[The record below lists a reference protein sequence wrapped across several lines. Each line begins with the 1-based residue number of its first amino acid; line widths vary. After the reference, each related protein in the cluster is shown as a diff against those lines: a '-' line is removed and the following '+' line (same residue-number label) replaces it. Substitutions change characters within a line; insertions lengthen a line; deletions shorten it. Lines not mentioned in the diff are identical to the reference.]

1 MYYFVYT
8 FKAQTYGPKACILMR
23 VIETVTTPSTT
34 TFTTEPAPKTHL
46 MAAPSVPP
54 PPTNATQSLISTF
67 TSQNVLPLPTPA
79 VANPVI
85 LPNAP
90 SAVPVMATTLNTFT
104 TVTPTAPPPVQT
116 VSTPKIIIPG
126 IFCSHIYI

>member
-1 MYYFVYT
+1 
-8 FKAQTYGPKACILMR
+8 MR

-54 PPTNATQSLISTF
+54 PPTNASQSLISTF

-90 SAVPVMATTLNTFT
+90 SAVPVMSTTLNTFT
-104 TVTPTAPPPVQT
+104 TVTPTAPPPLQT
-116 VSTPKIIIPG
+116 VSTPKIIVPG
-126 IFCSHIYI
+126 IFCSHIFI

>member
-1 MYYFVYT
+1 
-8 FKAQTYGPKACILMR
+8 MR

-34 TFTTEPAPKTHL
+34 TFTTESTPKTHL
-46 MAAPSVPP
+46 MAAPASVPSSSS
-54 PPTNATQSLISTF
+54 ASQHLISTF

-90 SAVPVMATTLNTFT
+90 TAVPVMSTTLNTFT
-104 TVTPTAPPPVQT
+104 SVAPTGPPPIQSVA
-116 VSTPKIIIPG
+116 SPKMMAPG
-126 IFCSHIYI
+126 MFQNCILFQIKL

>member
-1 MYYFVYT
+1 
-8 FKAQTYGPKACILMR
+8 MR

-34 TFTTEPAPKTHL
+34 TFAAESAPKTHM

-54 PPTNATQSLISTF
+54 PSNASQHLISTF

-90 SAVPVMATTLNTFT
+90 SAVPVMSTTLNTFT
-104 TVTPTAPPPVQT
+104 SVTPTGPPPPPPVQS
-116 VSTPKIIIPG
+116 VASPKIMVPG
-126 IFCSHIYI
+126 I

>member
-1 MYYFVYT
+1 
-8 FKAQTYGPKACILMR
+8 MR
-23 VIETVTTPSTT
+23 VIETVTTPLTT
-34 TFTTEPAPKTHL
+34 SYTSESVPKTHL

-54 PPTNATQSLISTF
+54 PSNASQQLISTF

-90 SAVPVMATTLNTFT
+90 TAVPVMSSTLNTFT
-104 TVTPTAPPPVQT
+104 TVPPTGPSPVQT
-116 VSTPKIIIPG
+116 IASPKMMAPG
-126 IFCSHIYI
+126 KI

>member
-1 MYYFVYT
+1 
-8 FKAQTYGPKACILMR
+8 MR

-34 TFTTEPAPKTHL
+34 TAFTTESVAPKTHL

-54 PPTNATQSLISTF
+54 PSNASQHLISTF

-79 VANPVI
+79 IANPVI

-90 SAVPVMATTLNTFT
+90 SAIPVMSTTLNTFT
-104 TVTPTAPPPVQT
+104 SVAPTGPPPVQ
-116 VSTPKIIIPG
+116 SIASPKIMAPG
-126 IFCSHIYI
+126 TF

>member
-1 MYYFVYT
+1 
-8 FKAQTYGPKACILMR
+8 MR
-23 VIETVTTPSTT
+23 VIETVTTPLTT
-34 TFTTEPAPKTHL
+34 SFTSESVPKTHL

-54 PPTNATQSLISTF
+54 PSSASQQLISTF

-90 SAVPVMATTLNTFT
+90 TAVPVMSTTLNTFT
-104 TVTPTAPPPVQT
+104 TVTPTGPPPVQT
-116 VSTPKIIIPG
+116 VASPKMMAPGKIKKIFNIQFVLKLFII
-126 IFCSHIYI
+126 

>member
-1 MYYFVYT
+1 
-8 FKAQTYGPKACILMR
+8 MR
-23 VIETVTTPSTT
+23 VIETVTTPSSTAYSA
-34 TFTTEPAPKTHL
+34 ESAPKTHL

-54 PPTNATQSLISTF
+54 PTNTSQHLNSSF

-90 SAVPVMATTLNTFT
+90 SAVPVMSTTLNTFT
-104 TVTPTAPPPVQT
+104 SVKPT
-116 VSTPKIIIPG
+116 VSPSVQSIASPKMMVPG
-126 IFCSHIYI
+126 KY

>member
-1 MYYFVYT
+1 
-8 FKAQTYGPKACILMR
+8 MR

-34 TFTTEPAPKTHL
+34 TFVAESAPKTHL

-54 PPTNATQSLISTF
+54 PSNASQHLISTF
-67 TSQNVLPLPTPA
+67 ASQNVLPLPTPA

-90 SAVPVMATTLNTFT
+90 SAVPVMSTTLNTFT
-104 TVTPTAPPPVQT
+104 SVTPTGPPPPPPVQS
-116 VSTPKIIIPG
+116 VASPKMMVPG
-126 IFCSHIYI
+126 TYYNYILFFNIAF